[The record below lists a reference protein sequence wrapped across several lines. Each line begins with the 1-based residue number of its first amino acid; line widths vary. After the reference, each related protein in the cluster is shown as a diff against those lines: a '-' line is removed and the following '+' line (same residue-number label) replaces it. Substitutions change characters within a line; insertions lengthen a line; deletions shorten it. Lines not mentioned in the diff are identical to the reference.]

1 MRTSSIT
8 RLRGIPILSGVLALV
23 VSVPCGAQQ
32 PPPPHKYALLIGL
45 NRYAYPAVGI
55 ATLDYAKADVT
66 ALKKVLE
73 QQGYEVTALWDEMAI
88 REGVV
93 RELSRHATIVAEAD
107 DFLLYYAGH
116 GVRNK
121 AINRKTY
128 WLTYDAKLE
137 ALDIAGIRL
146 PHLLDYVAD
155 IRARR
160 KLILLDHCFS
170 GDVIPSATAADP
182 SRGPG
187 EGDVRAEGRGAFPVA
202 DVAKSIN
209 SAGEGVI
216 MVAAARG
223 AAYELKNYGH
233 GLFTYALLKAL
244 NSREADR
251 DDDAKLSVDELLA
264 YLKTKVHDLSTATAG
279 GAQETKEWTTAADTA
294 SWFVTERLPIVKP
307 AEAARKASAYQRAL
321 SEWEQKQWI
330 KVDTKS
336 RSYEVIQNWVQ
347 ALQSSRRLNEGDQE
361 LLDKIREAVD
371 ASAPE
376 KIRAENLEQYVRG
389 LLDGVPR

>member
-1 MRTSSIT
+1 MN
-8 RLRGIPILSGVLALV
+8 RLGAMSILSGLLSLG
-23 VSVPCGAQQ
+23 VSLPCVGQQ
-32 PPPPHKYALLIGL
+32 APSQRKYALLIGL

-73 QQGYEVTALWDEMAI
+73 QQGYEVTALWDEMAV
-88 REGVV
+88 REGIV
-93 RELSRHATIVAEAD
+93 RELSRHATIVAESD

-160 KLILLDHCFS
+160 KLVLLDHCFS
-170 GDVIPSATAADP
+170 GDVIPSRAESDP
-182 SRGPG
+182 SRAPG
-187 EGDVRAEGRGAFPVA
+187 DGDVRAEGRGAFPVA
-202 DVAKSIN
+202 DVAGSIN
-209 SAGEGVI
+209 LAGEGVI
-216 MVAAARG
+216 LVAAARG
-223 AAYELKNYGH
+223 AAYELKDYGH

-244 NSREADR
+244 TSREADQNN
-251 DDDAKLSVDELLA
+251 DAKLSVDELLA

-294 SWFVTERLPIVKP
+294 TWFVTERLPIVNP
-307 AEAARKASAYQRAL
+307 AEAARKASVYQKAL

-336 RSYEVIQNWVQ
+336 RSYEAIQNWVQ
-347 ALQSSRRLNEGDQE
+347 ALQATRRLNEGDQE

-371 ASAPE
+371 AAAPE